1 MLVCGGGKNGRVQSI
16 PLPLPVRQSGGMKV
30 RRTDNQKIEN
40 EKKHDLQVKQRK
52 LKNVKATTWIWLRWY
67 MASTQSVNKQIMP
80 RI

>member
-1 MLVCGGGKNGRVQSI
+1 MWGKRTTKDMLI
-16 PLPLPVRQSGGMKV
+16 EPFEPVRSSRG
-30 RRTDNQKIEN
+30 RETLEINL
-40 EKKHDLQVKQRK
+40 HLHVKQRK